1 MPSVADIIDKLQ
13 GIDVDAVTEAIFND
27 HKEDLVNLNIE
38 NLDKGL
44 NVDNEIVGTYSNL
57 TEEIARISN
66 PALPKIAGQPYN
78 FVWTGDL
85 ISNIFVSLRE
95 NTITTDS
102 TGSGT
107 GDKLRFVQENKI
119 LGISK
124 DKENYVNKEIF
135 EPEYQKRIAE
145 KLK

>member
-1 MPSVADIIDKLQ
+1 
-13 GIDVDAVTEAIFND
+13 
-27 HKEDLVNLNIE
+27 LVNLNIE

-44 NVDNEIVGTYSNL
+44 NVDNEIVGTYSRA
-57 TEEIARISN
+57 TDEIAEWEERMGRAPRKS
-66 PALPKIAGQPYN
+66 KIAGEPYN
-78 FVWTGDL
+78 FDWSGDL
-85 ISNIFVSLRE
+85 KKGMFPELDDNDKISIFTS
-95 NTITTDS
+95 DS
-102 TGSGT
+102 GSSE
-107 GDKLRFVQENKI
+107 KIEFVRDTKI